1 MVCYNLRWSRT
12 VSLMKKQEE
21 RTWARMMHMLLSQ
34 RTGGGVRIEILKGAV
49 NLEVSHRQKEKSSVS
64 TATKRVI

>member
-1 MVCYNLRWSRT
+1 
-12 VSLMKKQEE
+12 MKKQEE
-21 RTWARMMHMLLSQ
+21 RTWARMIHMLLSH
-34 RTGGGVRIEILKGAV
+34 RIRGGVGVEILKGAV

>member
-1 MVCYNLRWSRT
+1 
-12 VSLMKKQEE
+12 MKKQEE